1 MKKSSQ
7 EKERGRNNMLVMN
20 LIEAIT
26 NALDT
31 EMGLD
36 ESVVVYGEDVGYEGG
51 VFRATKGLQAKYG
64 EARCFDSILAES
76 SIVGSGIGMA
86 INGLRPVVEL
96 QFSGFMFPGYNQ
108 IVTHAARMRNRSRG
122 LFTVPMVI
130 RMPYGAG
137 VRALEHHSESLEV
150 LFAHTAG
157 LKVVIPSTPYD
168 AKGLLIAAIRDP
180 DPVIFLEPKRIYR
193 AFKQEVPEEDYVI
206 PIGKAKV
213 LKEGTDITVVS
224 WGAMVRDVDKAI
236 VELEKEGHSIEH
248 IDLRT
253 IAPIDKETII
263 QSVQKTGRFVVV
275 HEAAKSFGPGAELIS
290 MVNEGAFLNLEA
302 PPTRITSP
310 DIIIPLPKG
319 EHHYLVSPE
328 HIKNE
333 LKKILEF

>member
-1 MKKSSQ
+1 
-7 EKERGRNNMLVMN
+7 MLVMN

-26 NALDT
+26 NALET
-31 EMGLD
+31 EMNLD
-36 ESVVVYGEDVGYEGG
+36 KSVVVYGEDVGYEGG
-51 VFRATKGLQAKYG
+51 VFRATKGLQEKFG
-64 EARCFDSILAES
+64 EERCFDSILAES
-76 SIVGSGIGMA
+76 SIIGSGVGMA
-86 INGLRPVVEL
+86 INGLKPVVEL
-96 QFSGFMFPGYNQ
+96 QFSGFMFPGFNQ

-122 LFTVPMVI
+122 LYTVPMVI

-213 LKEGTDITVVS
+213 LQEGTDVTVVS

-236 VELEKEGHSIEH
+236 KELEKEGHSVEH

-253 IAPIDKETII
+253 IAPIDKDTII
-263 QSVQKTGRFVVV
+263 KSVQKTGRFVVV
-275 HEAAKSFGPGAELIS
+275 HEAAKSYGPGAELIS
-290 MVNEGAFLNLEA
+290 MVNEGAFLYLEA
-302 PPTRITSP
+302 PPTRISSP

-319 EHHYLVSPE
+319 EHHYLATPS
-328 HIKNE
+328 HIKDE
-333 LKKILEF
+333 IKKVLEF

>member
-1 MKKSSQ
+1 
-7 EKERGRNNMLVMN
+7 MLIMN

-26 NALDT
+26 HALDI

-36 ESVVVYGEDVGYEGG
+36 ETIVVYGEDVGYEGG

-64 EARCFDSILAES
+64 EKRCFDSILAES
-76 SIVGSGIGMA
+76 SIVGAGIGMA
-86 INGLRPVVEL
+86 INGLKPVVEL

-122 LFTVPMVI
+122 KFTVPMVI

-150 LFAHTAG
+150 LFAHIPG

-168 AKGLLIAAIRDP
+168 AKGLLVAAIRDP

-193 AFKQEVPEEDYVI
+193 AFKQEVPEDNYSI

-213 LKEGTDITVVS
+213 LKEGSDLTVVS
-224 WGAMVRDVDKAI
+224 WGAMVRDVNKAI
-236 VELEKEGHSIEH
+236 ELLEADGQHSIEH

-253 IAPIDKETII
+253 ITPIDKETILK
-263 QSVQKTGRFVVV
+263 SVRKTGRFVVV
-275 HEAAKSFGPGAELIS
+275 HEAVKSFGPGAELIS
-290 MVNEGAFLNLEA
+290 IVNEGAFLHLEA
-302 PPTRITSP
+302 PPMRIAPP
-310 DIIIPLPKG
+310 DIIVPLPRG
-319 EHHYLVSPE
+319 EHHYLPDSKMIADE
-328 HIKNE
+328 IRKT
-333 LKKILEF
+333 LEF